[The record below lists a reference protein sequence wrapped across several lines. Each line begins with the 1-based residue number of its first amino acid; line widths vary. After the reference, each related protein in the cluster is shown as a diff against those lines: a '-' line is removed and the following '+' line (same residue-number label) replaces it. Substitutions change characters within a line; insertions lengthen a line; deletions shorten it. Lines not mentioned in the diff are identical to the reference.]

1 MSRCRAV
8 APDRKRVRV
17 QHSHF
22 ELSPDP
28 AGGEARCLAWLEHV
42 EALAVRIARGGGL
55 DEDGAHF
62 LGVAVR
68 EALMNAISHGRNHRR
83 RVAVSFRVV
92 EGPALLIT
100 VRDRGPAFDPK
111 SVTDPLSPE
120 NQERGSGRGL
130 FYMQRFVDEVRFAFP
145 TRGGTV
151 ARLLKRLP
159 SAPA

>member
-1 MSRCRAV
+1 VTR
-8 APDRKRVRV
+8 DRRRVRV
-17 QHSHF
+17 HQSHF

-28 AGGEARCLAWLEHV
+28 AAGEARCAAWLEHV
-42 EALAVRIARGGGL
+42 EALAVRIAGGAGL
-55 DEDGAHF
+55 DEDGAYY

-68 EALMNAISHGRNHRR
+68 EALTNAITHGRNHRR
-83 RVAVSFRVV
+83 RVAVSFRMV
-92 EGPALLIT
+92 EGPALVIT

-111 SVTDPLSPE
+111 TLQDPLLPE
-120 NQERGSGRGL
+120 NLEKGSGRGL
-130 FYMQRFVDEVRFAFP
+130 FYMRRFVDEVRFAFP